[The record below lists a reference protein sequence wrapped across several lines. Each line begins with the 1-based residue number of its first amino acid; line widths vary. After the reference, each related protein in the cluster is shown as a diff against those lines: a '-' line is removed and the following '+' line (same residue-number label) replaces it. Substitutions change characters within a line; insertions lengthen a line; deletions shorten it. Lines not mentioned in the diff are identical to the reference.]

1 MKAHKG
7 AVLMDIEKI
16 KEQMAKKEAQI
27 QKTEER
33 LKKYREQLKELEQQV
48 EVIKVNSLLQ
58 TIKEKGLNIEE
69 AASLIEGLG
78 KDQNKGEV

>member
-1 MKAHKG
+1 M
-7 AVLMDIEKI
+7 
-16 KEQMAKKEAQI
+16 
-27 QKTEER
+27 
-33 LKKYREQLKELEQQV
+33 KKYREQLKELEQQV

-78 KDQNKGEV
+78 KDSNKGES

>member
-27 QKTEER
+27 QKTEKR
-33 LKKYREQLKELEQQV
+33 KKKYREQLKELEQQV

-78 KDQNKGEV
+78 KDSNKGES

>member
-1 MKAHKG
+1 
-7 AVLMDIEKI
+7 MDIEKI

-78 KDQNKGEV
+78 KDSNKGES